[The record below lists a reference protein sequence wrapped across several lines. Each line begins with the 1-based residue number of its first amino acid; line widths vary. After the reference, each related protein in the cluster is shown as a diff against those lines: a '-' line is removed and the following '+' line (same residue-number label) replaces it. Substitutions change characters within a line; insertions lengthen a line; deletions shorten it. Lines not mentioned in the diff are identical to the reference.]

1 MWQTKCIAG
10 TLITDVVIKKIIK
23 NFNGHLKNAMS
34 ASKYKKKLLINFN
47 KIKKE
52 KIELKKIKYINL
64 DLIHFEHEHT
74 RTQSQI

>member
-47 KIKKE
+47 KIKR
-52 KIELKKIKYINL
+52 KKQN
-64 DLIHFEHEHT
+64 
-74 RTQSQI
+74 